1 MADLSC
7 GKQDLVAQARI
18 KPRSPA
24 LGVQSLSHWATREVP
39 SFASELNAVLFY
51 WHDQHPAE
59 GPFLGPNFK
68 GLVTVANVLT
78 VRNFK
83 ICIYDPEHF
92 YRPQDSWSYPRL
104 FQKRELETKVYAQ
117 ALNAEWDTASGVKE
131 REQKRKK
138 SWLVKDTLS
147 NLPLVWS
154 NWVFNHICP
163 PEVCL
168 RRHRTDHQLKR
179 RKEK

>member
-1 MADLSC
+1 MATPGLSC
-7 GKQDLVAQARI
+7 GTLDLPSSLQHMSSLVATCKLFNCSMWDLV
-18 KPRSPA
+18 PWPGVESRSPA

-39 SFASELNAVLFY
+39 SFASELNSVLFY

-131 REQKRKK
+131 REYKQRKA
-138 SWLVKDTLS
+138 DLS
-147 NLPLVWS
+147 RI
-154 NWVFNHICP
+154 HYQIC
-163 PEVCL
+163 
-168 RRHRTDHQLKR
+168 R
-179 RKEK
+179 